1 MSKRILL
8 QTIVSFAMVLAL
20 PCVSMGRTEDLSVQ
34 KGIISADQLAPG
46 HIPEWSQA
54 YAGYLENG
62 SEYISFA
69 GKPEIQYALAY
80 VDDNDIPELFINT
93 GYEASGEL
101 VVTYYNGQIVEQYLS
116 RIGTMYEERSG
127 YLYTDTGHMDHYP
140 VEITKLE
147 NGVFSLAASGIR
159 YVSEEDHARMQADPN
174 YPYTLTCEWEGIA
187 VTEEEFNAHVAEYV
201 DKEQLKRPDN
211 YYTYDEF
218 LYLLKN
224 GKWFSYDHSYELIK
238 MDCTWEEAQNICRGK
253 GGYLATITCRD
264 EASVIA
270 SLIKQQGLT
279 DTSFYVG
286 FRCPEYIGDSFY
298 SYRWINGDGSY
309 SEVNPGVYSFWD
321 YDAPGYDYDNTE
333 WSSENDERDCGLAKY
348 YPENE
353 MIYIFEAPDN
363 LLQISPEY
371 QGKMGFICEKDISV
385 TNDTSLQTSSGEMQE
400 AAHRYEYY
408 VEDCTW
414 SQAFQKAQEKGGYLA
429 HIDSR
434 EEFDSIVSEITQ
446 NGLTY
451 TRFMLGG
458 RRDIESTS
466 YYWVD
471 ESNCTYGSVLNSP
484 EYWTYSAWMSGEPS
498 ILDGDIPE
506 TCMCMFYSS
515 DYGSWVLNDVPEDIL
530 GVVPDFSGKIGYIV
544 EFDY

>member
-1 MSKRILL
+1 MVKKILL
-8 QTIVSFAMVLAL
+8 QIIICVVLILAFTGI
-20 PCVSMGRTEDLSVQ
+20 SMGRTEDASLQ
-34 KGIISADQLAPG
+34 QGIISADELAPG
-46 HIPEWSQA
+46 HIPDWSQA
-54 YAGYLENG
+54 YARYLENG
-62 SEYISFA
+62 SEYYSFA
-69 GKPEIQYALAY
+69 GNSEVTYALIY
-80 VDDNDIPELFINT
+80 VDNNDIPEMLINT

-116 RIGTMYEERSG
+116 RIGTTYAERSG
-127 YLYTDTGHMDHYP
+127 YLYTDTGHMDYYP

-147 NGVFSLAASGIR
+147 NGVFSLVASGIR
-159 YVSEEDHARMQADPN
+159 YVSQEDYARMQADPN

-187 VTEEEFNAHVAEYV
+187 VTEEEFNSHIAEYY
-201 DKEQLKRPDN
+201 DIEQGKRPDSF
-211 YYTYDEF
+211 YTYDEF

-238 MDCTWEEAQNICRGK
+238 MDCTWEEAQNICREK
-253 GGYLATITCRD
+253 GGYLATITCKD

-279 DTSFYVG
+279 DISFYVG
-286 FRCPEYIGDSFY
+286 YRCSEWIGDSFY

-309 SEVNPGVYSFWD
+309 TEVMPSMYSFWD
-321 YDAPGYDYDNTE
+321 YDAPDYDYEYTE
-333 WSSENDERDCGLAKY
+333 WSFENDEQDCGLAKY

-371 QGKMGFICEKDISV
+371 QGKMGFICETDIAASG
-385 TNDTSLQTSSGEMQE
+385 DTSLQAPCGEMPQ

-414 SQAFQKAQEKGGYLA
+414 TQAFQKAQEKGGYLA

-434 EEFDSIVSEITQ
+434 EEFDSIISEITQ
-446 NGLTY
+446 KGLAY

-458 RRDIESTS
+458 RRDIDSTS

-471 ESNCTYGSVLNSP
+471 ESDCTYGLALNSP
-484 EYWTYSAWMSGEPS
+484 EYWAYSAWMQGEPS
-498 ILDGDIPE
+498 IVDGDIPE

-515 DYGSWVLNDVPEDIL
+515 DYGSWVFNDVPEDIL

-544 EFDY
+544 EFDS